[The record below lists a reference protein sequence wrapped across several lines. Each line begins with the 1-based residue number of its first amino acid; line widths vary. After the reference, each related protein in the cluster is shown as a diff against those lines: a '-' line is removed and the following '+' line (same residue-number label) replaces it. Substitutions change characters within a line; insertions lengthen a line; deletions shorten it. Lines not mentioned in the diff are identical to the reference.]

1 VLRQISDPKAA
12 EFVARL
18 ARDSGDALRSRQI
31 LDLLSEKLEGDWKAA
46 RDSQNVRELIAAA
59 MKNPAL
65 TVQGVRLAA
74 RSGNSTLLETIEQL
88 LKNTNTAEP
97 VRIAALEGLVLNK
110 SPKAAAEIQAIL
122 ESTKPAKR
130 TSDLAE
136 AAVRQI
142 PAVEGGRGS
151 AALQKIITD
160 QALPLPIRRESL
172 RTLATTV
179 PGARRIIEMATA
191 KNLPEDLK
199 TEATTTLYAHINRNI
214 REDAEKVLPPP
225 KTADGRTLPPIY
237 ELVRREGNAERG
249 QKIFHRQAANACASC
264 HRVAG
269 RGKWIG
275 PDLSTIGVK
284 YGREEL
290 LQSILNPSAAIGYNY
305 RPYVL
310 ALKDGRVLNGLPLE
324 ESTAAITLRTAEGK
338 TERVNRADIEENTIS
353 PVSIMPEG
361 LAQTMTDAELVDLL
375 AYLGTLRR
383 PSSVVGQFQALGPI
397 DSNLDNSKTKAIDVA
412 GVVRTSEPVKTA
424 DGKSLVWRR
433 ITANA
438 EGLVDLSSLAL
449 EKGQSAYFWTVAL
462 APNAQQARL
471 VLDSS
476 ASARLWVNGKE
487 LPLVQSG
494 DQESKEATLEL
505 AKGANRILVR
515 VEQGTSLGLTVVSD
529 QPVEFRDAASQTT
542 VGNR

>member
-1 VLRQISDPKAA
+1 
-12 EFVARL
+12 
-18 ARDSGDALRSRQI
+18 
-31 LDLLSEKLEGDWKAA
+31 
-46 RDSQNVRELIAAA
+46 
-59 MKNPAL
+59 
-65 TVQGVRLAA
+65 
-74 RSGNSTLLETIEQL
+74 
-88 LKNTNTAEP
+88 
-97 VRIAALEGLVLNK
+97 
-110 SPKAAAEIQAIL
+110 
-122 ESTKPAKR
+122 
-130 TSDLAE
+130 
-136 AAVRQI
+136 
-142 PAVEGGRGS
+142 
-151 AALQKIITD
+151 
-160 QALPLPIRRESL
+160 
-172 RTLATTV
+172 
-179 PGARRIIEMATA
+179 
-191 KNLPEDLK
+191 
-199 TEATTTLYAHINRNI
+199 
-214 REDAEKVLPPP
+214 
-225 KTADGRTLPPIY
+225 
-237 ELVRREGNAERG
+237 
-249 QKIFHRQAANACASC
+249 
-264 HRVAG
+264 
-269 RGKWIG
+269 
-275 PDLSTIGVK
+275 
-284 YGREEL
+284 
-290 LQSILNPSAAIGYNY
+290 
-305 RPYVL
+305 
-310 ALKDGRVLNGLPLE
+310 
-324 ESTAAITLRTAEGK
+324 
-338 TERVNRADIEENTIS
+338 
-353 PVSIMPEG
+353 
-361 LAQTMTDAELVDLL
+361 MTDAELVDLL